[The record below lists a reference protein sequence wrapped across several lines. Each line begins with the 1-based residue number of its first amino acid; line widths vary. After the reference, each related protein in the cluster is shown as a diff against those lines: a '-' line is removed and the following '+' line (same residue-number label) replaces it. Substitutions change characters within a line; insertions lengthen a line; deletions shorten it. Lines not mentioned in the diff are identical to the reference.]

1 MCPIKPLMMGASPN
15 DIPPAQLFLYL
26 HATASYTVAHQ
37 LSTICKSQLRY
48 RKSYQNNLMFCMK
61 FHSLPQCH
69 CTVLVACNL
78 RKLMTRYIN
87 FIISLQTKWM
97 MYWIVFALFQAVE
110 TLTDIFLAWQY
121 TYLPRVS
128 HYTSYCSLI
137 SQFAEAL
144 PGDHK
149 RIFYGIKLPGCHGN
163 TCLSSTAL
171 YKQLVKSVTQKWL

>member
-1 MCPIKPLMMGASPN
+1 MCPIKPLMMGASLN

-69 CTVLVACNL
+69 YTFLVACNL

-121 TYLPRVS
+121 T
-128 HYTSYCSLI
+128 C
-137 SQFAEAL
+137 L
-144 PGDHK
+144 PGYHITPSIAPSLASLL
-149 RIFYGIKLPGCHGN
+149 RHYLVTTRESFME
-163 TCLSSTAL
+163 SSCQVVMVT
-171 YKQLVKSVTQKWL
+171 LV